1 MSFFSKLGGKFD
13 KLDDIIYEPIKMV
26 TDWAREPLKRSEHKR
41 SLEKMEREKRIES
54 EIRME
59 EESQK
64 TELEIKKETE
74 KVRIITEIEEWKKDQ
89 EFSRMQKVS
98 ESIIKFQSELTK
110 INVDAI
116 NEIGNMQL
124 ELREKAQNLVYSKT
138 IKYKELQDTAMKD
151 AMVELKKIDDEFG
164 DNEIAKNILIKA
176 VDARLSNIIDTA
188 HNFLLEL
195 NNDIRSLNKNIDLLT
210 SSGQKFI
217 ERHLDQFNALGF
229 AQESIKK
236 LKDNSSSDDIEDAKT
251 IN

>member
-1 MSFFSKLGGKFD
+1 MSFFSKLGGMFD
-13 KLDDIIYEPIKMV
+13 KLDDIIYEPIKLV
-26 TDWAREPLKRSEHKR
+26 TDWAREPLKNNEHKR
-41 SLEKMEREKRIES
+41 SLEKLKLEKRINS
-54 EIRME
+54 EIRMS
-59 EESQK
+59 EESLK
-64 TELEIKKETE
+64 TDLEIKRETE
-74 KVRIITEIEEWKKDQ
+74 KVRIITEIDEWKKDQ

-138 IKYKELQDTAMKD
+138 IKYKELQDIAMKD
-151 AMVELKKIDDEFG
+151 AMVDLKKIDDEFG
-164 DNEIAKNILIKA
+164 HNKTAKNILIKA

-217 ERHLDQFNALGF
+217 ERHLDQFNSLGLD
-229 AQESIKK
+229 QESLRK
-236 LKDNSSSDDIEDAKT
+236 LKDHSSDTIEDAE
-251 IN
+251 IVS